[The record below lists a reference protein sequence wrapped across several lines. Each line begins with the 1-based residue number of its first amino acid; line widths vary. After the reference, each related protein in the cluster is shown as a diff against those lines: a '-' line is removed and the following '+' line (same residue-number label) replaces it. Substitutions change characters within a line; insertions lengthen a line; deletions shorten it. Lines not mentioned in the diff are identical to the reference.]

1 MPFQNKKAIQTT
13 LITLGI
19 VVYIFA
25 TGCRNEAVNHYNRG
39 TVNLRKG
46 KYNSAIS
53 NYTKA
58 IEKEPM
64 DASAYNSR
72 AFAHVA
78 KGEYDQ
84 AILDYTKAIKIN
96 SKFAEAYC
104 NRGNAHALKGE
115 GVAAVSDYSKAI
127 EISPTF
133 ALAYSNRGIAYYKSG
148 EYEKSWENVHKAQ
161 SLGYQVP
168 AEFLTLLRE
177 ASGRGSKD

>member
-1 MPFQNKKAIQTT
+1 MAFQNKKVIQTT

-19 VVYIFA
+19 VVYAFT
-25 TGCRNEAVNHYNRG
+25 TGCRNEAVNNYNRG
-39 TVNLRKG
+39 TVDLRKG

-58 IEKEPM
+58 IEKDPR
-64 DASAYNSR
+64 DASAYNRR

-104 NRGNAHALKGE
+104 NRGNVHAFKDE
-115 GVAAVSDYSKAI
+115 GVAAISDYSKAI

-133 ALAYSNRGIAYYKSG
+133 ALAYNNRGIAYYKSG

-161 SLGYQVP
+161 SLGYQIP
-168 AEFLTLLRE
+168 EEFLTLLRE
-177 ASGRGSKD
+177 ASGRENKY